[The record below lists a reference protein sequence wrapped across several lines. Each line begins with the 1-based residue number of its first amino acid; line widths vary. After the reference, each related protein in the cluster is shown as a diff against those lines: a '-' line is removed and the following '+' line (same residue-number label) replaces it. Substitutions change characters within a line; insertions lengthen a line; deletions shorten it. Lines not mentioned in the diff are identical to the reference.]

1 LNKHLI
7 GLTRQQQYLKHL
19 AILAI
24 ASLCIVALFG
34 SAGCKKERGR
44 TCRELPKESYER
56 EAVKPATPD
65 DYVIKMDQMK
75 TFYDVPGEFGHIL
88 IGKDHGFKS
97 LSFIVTDTQPAG
109 GPPLHTHDTEE
120 AHVLLEGRVKYW
132 IEDPVTHERK
142 VFTVEGPYVVRV
154 PAGFQHTFIN
164 AGDEPVNLIVVL
176 PDEKLSY
183 HEVGKNPLVGK

>member
-1 LNKHLI
+1 LI
-7 GLTRQQQYLKHL
+7 DLIRHRQYLKPL

-24 ASLCIVALFG
+24 ASVGIIALFG
-34 SAGCKKERGR
+34 SAGCKKERAR
-44 TCRELPKESYER
+44 TRRELPKESYER
-56 EAVKPATPD
+56 EAVKAATPD

-75 TFYDVPGEFGHIL
+75 TFYDVPGEFGHML

-142 VFTVEGPYVVRV
+142 VFTVDGPYVARV

-164 AGDEPVNLIVVL
+164 AGDEPFSLIAVF
-176 PDEKLSY
+176 PDETLSY